1 MANTAFDELTIKV
14 YRAQVDRIM
23 KEYDYRDRP
32 CIELERVE
40 AATLAELPEYL
51 ASPDDFIRG
60 IAEDKLEQFQRID
73 FYTEAN
79 YYGEEPDG
87 KGD

>member
-1 MANTAFDELTIKV
+1 MSTNKAYQAL
-14 YRAQVDRIM
+14 VDRIM
-23 KEYDYRDRP
+23 REYDYRDRQ

-40 AATLAELPEYL
+40 AVKTRAGLPEFL

-73 FYTEAN
+73 SYTEAK
-79 YYGEEPDG
+79 YYGEELDG
-87 KGD
+87 KGN